1 MLSGLRMQFAYLNV
15 HKFRH
20 GFNDTKNP
28 MCLCRAEE
36 KTTEH
41 FLLRCHC
48 FSTQKIDIFDN
59 LYNLDSSFSKLNT
72 KYKVAYLLH
81 NSVSNSNSLNKDITE
96 QVIKFLKSTGRF
108 SKQLLLDQ

>member
-1 MLSGLRMQFAYLNV
+1 MLSGLRMQFTYLNV

-20 GFNDTKNP
+20 GFNGTKNP
-28 MCLCRAEE
+28 MCLCRGEE
-36 KTTEH
+36 ETTEH

-48 FSTQKIDIFDN
+48 FSTQRIDIFNN

-72 KYKVAYLLH
+72 NT
-81 NSVSNSNSLNKDITE
+81 NSASNSNNLNKDITE
-96 QVIKFLKSTGRF
+96 QVIKFLKSTVRF